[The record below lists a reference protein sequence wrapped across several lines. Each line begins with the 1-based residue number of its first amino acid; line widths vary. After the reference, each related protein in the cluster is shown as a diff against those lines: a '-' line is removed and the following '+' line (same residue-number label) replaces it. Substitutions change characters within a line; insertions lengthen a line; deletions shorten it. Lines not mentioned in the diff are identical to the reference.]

1 MNGFEALEKKYTT
14 YYAPKN
20 TTTKQNRDRKRRN
33 KIQTTLLDPKIWIT
47 LLFLFAFLLGLGLGT
62 VGGCENV

>member
-1 MNGFEALEKKYTT
+1 MHQKT
-14 YYAPKN
+14 PP
-20 TTTKQNRDRKRRN
+20 RN
-33 KIQTTLLDPKIWIT
+33 KIETERGETMIQTTLLDPKIWIT